1 VSGDNMMVMRLWRS
15 LGVEEI
21 EPVEEDVIEESAR
34 DWELELARAKVVMV
48 EMHAAARG
56 GGGSR
61 REGPGS
67 RGTLVV

>member
-1 VSGDNMMVMRLWRS
+1 MVMRLWRS

-34 DWELELARAKVVMV
+34 DWEVELARAKVVMV

-56 GGGSR
+56 GGDSR